1 MRAKT
6 VTLYSLP
13 CVVAI
18 SILLVAAHEIA
29 PLARSVGVSAADGH
43 HAGQTVNR
51 AWKGD
56 RLPIHHASPKIL
68 PKARTEPS
76 SGLKRDVIVDP
87 QTA

>member
-18 SILLVAAHEIA
+18 ASLLVAAHEIA

-51 AWKGD
+51 ACERRPAADPPRFSESFAKGAN
-56 RLPIHHASPKIL
+56 RPFTGPETGRHC
-68 PKARTEPS
+68 
-76 SGLKRDVIVDP
+76 
-87 QTA
+87 

>member
-18 SILLVAAHEIA
+18 ASLLVAAHEIA
-29 PLARSVGVSAADGH
+29 PPASSTGVSAAGERH
-43 HAGQTVNR
+43 NGQTVNR

-68 PKARTEPS
+68 PKARTDPS
-76 SGLKRDVIVDP
+76 PGLKRDVVVDP
-87 QTA
+87 DTA

>member
-18 SILLVAAHEIA
+18 ASLLVAAHEIA
-29 PLARSVGVSAADGH
+29 PLARSVGVSHGH

-56 RLPIHHASPKIL
+56 RLPIRHGSPKIS

-76 SGLKRDVIVDP
+76 LGLKRDVIVDP

>member
-18 SILLVAAHEIA
+18 ASLLVAAHEIA

-51 AWKGD
+51 A
-56 RLPIHHASPKIL
+56 
-68 PKARTEPS
+68 
-76 SGLKRDVIVDP
+76 
-87 QTA
+87 

>member
-18 SILLVAAHEIA
+18 ASLLVAAHEIA
-29 PLARSVGVSAADGH
+29 PPASSVGVSAADEH

-56 RLPIHHASPKIL
+56 RLPIHHASPKIS

-76 SGLKRDVIVDP
+76 PGVKRDVVVDP

>member
-18 SILLVAAHEIA
+18 ASLLVAAHEIA

-51 AWKGD
+51 ASKGD
-56 RLPIHHASPKIL
+56 RLRIHHASPKIS
-68 PKARTEPS
+68 PKARTDPS
-76 SGLKRDVIVDP
+76 PGANRDVVVDP
-87 QTA
+87 ETA